1 MTDSR
6 QQAPAPAQPHEDHGN
21 SVAAWTSVAI
31 IMLGSLLATIAVIVG
46 STPLFVVGIV
56 IAILG
61 GIAAKVLSAMGF
73 GSAGKQGH

>member
-6 QQAPAPAQPHEDHGN
+6 QQTPAPAQHHEDHGN
-21 SVAAWTSVAI
+21 SVAAWTSVVI

-56 IAILG
+56 VAILG

-73 GSAGKQGH
+73 GSGGKTTH